1 MSIIQ
6 KIFSALN
13 ADEKQEVKTELA
25 QAELKEGTMIE
36 ADSFEEGQAV
46 FIVTEDGEKIPMP
59 EGTYE
64 LEDGRKVEV
73 NDKSMIVSV
82 GTGEEDKA
90 EEVEQEAKEE
100 MEDEAKEEMAE
111 EPKEEMRDEDDEK
124 HRRKYEDEKEEMT
137 DMDKLKEELRRYVR
151 EVVMEAMQEKEEMS
165 SEEVEAAPE
174 ASAEEAVAEEK
185 AEEVAVEA
193 SAQKVTAKI
202 KVKPEGTRP
211 DSIDWFKPQMRS
223 TTMSN
228 VFKHIN
234 K

>member
-13 ADEKQEVKTELA
+13 ADEKQAVKTELA
-25 QAELKEGTMIE
+25 QAELKEGTTIE

-73 NDKSMIVSV
+73 NDSSMIVAIGS
-82 GTGEEDKA
+82 GEEA
-90 EEVEQEAKEE
+90 EGEGEAEVEQEAKEE
-100 MEDEAKEEMAE
+100 MSEEAE
-111 EPKEEMRDEDDEK
+111 EPKEEELK
-124 HRRKYEDEKEEMT
+124 EDEKEEELG
-137 DMDKLKEELRRYVR
+137 DMDKLREELRQYVR

-165 SEEVEAAPE
+165 SEEKVEEAAPE
-174 ASAEEAVAEEK
+174 AAAEEVEEK

-211 DSIDWFKPQMRS
+211 DAIDWFKPSARN
-223 TTMSN
+223 TTMGN
-228 VFKHIN
+228 VLKHMN

>member
-46 FIVTEDGEKIPMP
+46 FIITEDGEKIPMP

-73 NDKSMIVSV
+73 NDSSMIVAI
-82 GTGEEDKA
+82 GKAEEDKA

-100 MEDEAKEEMAE
+100 MEDEAKEEMSE
-111 EPKEEMRDEDDEK
+111 EGEAPKEEELK
-124 HRRKYEDEKEEMT
+124 EDEKEEMT
-137 DMDKLKEELRRYVR
+137 DMDKLKEELRKYVR

-165 SEEVEAAPE
+165 SEEKAEEEAAPE
-174 ASAEEAVAEEK
+174 AVAEDAQVEEK

-211 DSIDWFKPQMRS
+211 DSIDWFKPQTRS
-223 TTMSN
+223 TTMGN

>member
-13 ADEKQEVKTELA
+13 ADEKQAVKTELA
-25 QAELKEGTMIE
+25 QAELKEGTTIE

-73 NDKSMIVSV
+73 NDSSMIVSI
-82 GTGEEDKA
+82 GSGEEA
-90 EEVEQEAKEE
+90 EEAEGEGEAEVEQEAKEE
-100 MEDEAKEEMAE
+100 MSEEAE
-111 EPKEEMRDEDDEK
+111 EPKEEELK
-124 HRRKYEDEKEEMT
+124 EDEKEEMT
-137 DMDKLKEELRRYVR
+137 DMDKLREELRQYIR

-165 SEEVEAAPE
+165 SEEGEAAPE
-174 ASAEEAVAEEK
+174 EAKEEETEEKAEEK

-223 TTMSN
+223 TTMGN

>member
-13 ADEKQEVKTELA
+13 ADEKQAVKTELA
-25 QAELKEGTMIE
+25 QAELKEGTTIE

-73 NDKSMIVSV
+73 NDSSMIVSI
-82 GTGEEDKA
+82 GTGEEA
-90 EEVEQEAKEE
+90 EEAEGEAEVEQEAKEE
-100 MEDEAKEEMAE
+100 MSEETEGEA
-111 EPKEEMRDEDDEK
+111 PKEEELK
-124 HRRKYEDEKEEMT
+124 EDEKEEMG
-137 DMDKLKEELRRYVR
+137 DMDKLREELRQYVR

-165 SEEVEAAPE
+165 SEEKTEEEAAPE
-174 ASAEEAVAEEK
+174 AAAEEEEVEEK

-193 SAQKVTAKI
+193 SAQKVVAKI

-211 DSIDWFKPQMRS
+211 DSIDWFKPSARN
-223 TTMSN
+223 TTMGN
-228 VFKHIN
+228 VLKHMN

>member
-13 ADEKQEVKTELA
+13 ADEKQAVKTELA
-25 QAELKEGTMIE
+25 QAELKEGTTIE

-46 FIVTEDGEKIPMP
+46 FIITEDGEKIPMP

-73 NDKSMIVSV
+73 NDSSMIVAI
-82 GTGEEDKA
+82 GTGEEKEEEA
-90 EEVEQEAKEE
+90 EGEAEVEQEAKEE
-100 MEDEAKEEMAE
+100 MSEEGEA
-111 EPKEEMRDEDDEK
+111 PKEEELK
-124 HRRKYEDEKEEMT
+124 EDEKEEMG
-137 DMDKLKEELRRYVR
+137 DMDKLREELRQYVR

-165 SEEVEAAPE
+165 SEESEAAPE
-174 ASAEEAVAEEK
+174 ASAEETEEKAEEK

-211 DSIDWFKPQMRS
+211 DTIDWFKPSARN
-223 TTMSN
+223 TTMGN
-228 VFKHIN
+228 VLKHMN

>member
-13 ADEKQEVKTELA
+13 ADEKQAVKTELA
-25 QAELKEGTMIE
+25 QAELKEGTTIE

-46 FIVTEDGEKIPMP
+46 FIITEDGEKIPMP

-73 NDKSMIVSV
+73 NDSSMIVSI
-82 GTGEEDKA
+82 GSGEEA
-90 EEVEQEAKEE
+90 EEAEGEAEAEVEQEAKEE
-100 MEDEAKEEMAE
+100 MSEEGEGEA
-111 EPKEEMRDEDDEK
+111 PKEEELK
-124 HRRKYEDEKEEMT
+124 EDEKEEMG
-137 DMDKLKEELRRYVR
+137 DMDKLREELRQYVR

-165 SEEVEAAPE
+165 SEETTPE
-174 ASAEEAVAEEK
+174 AVAEEAEEKAEEK

-223 TTMSN
+223 TTMGN

>member
-13 ADEKQEVKTELA
+13 ADEKQAVKTELA
-25 QAELKEGTMIE
+25 QAELKEGTTIE

-73 NDKSMIVSV
+73 NDSSMIVAIGS
-82 GTGEEDKA
+82 GEEA
-90 EEVEQEAKEE
+90 EEAEGEAEVEQEAKEE
-100 MEDEAKEEMAE
+100 MSEEAEGEA
-111 EPKEEMRDEDDEK
+111 PKEEELK
-124 HRRKYEDEKEEMT
+124 EDEKEEELG
-137 DMDKLKEELRRYVR
+137 DMDKLREELRQYVR
-151 EVVMEAMQEKEEMS
+151 EVVMEAMQEKEQMS
-165 SEEVEAAPE
+165 SEEGETK
-174 ASAEEAVAEEK
+174 AEEAKEEEVEEK

-211 DSIDWFKPQMRS
+211 DSIDWFKPSARN

-228 VFKHIN
+228 VLKHMN

>member
-13 ADEKQEVKTELA
+13 ADEKQAVKTELA
-25 QAELKEGTMIE
+25 QAELKEGTTIE

-73 NDKSMIVSV
+73 NDSSMIVAI

-100 MEDEAKEEMAE
+100 MEEKEKEEMSE
-111 EPKEEMRDEDDEK
+111 EGEAPKEEELK
-124 HRRKYEDEKEEMT
+124 EDEKEEMG
-137 DMDKLKEELRRYVR
+137 DMDKLREELRQYVR
-151 EVVMEAMQEKEEMS
+151 EVVMEAMQEKAEMS
-165 SEEVEAAPE
+165 SEEKAEEEAAPE
-174 ASAEEAVAEEK
+174 AVAQEETEEKAEK

-211 DSIDWFKPQMRS
+211 DTIDWFKPQTRN
-223 TTMSN
+223 TTMGN

>member
-13 ADEKQEVKTELA
+13 ADEKQAVKTELA

-46 FIVTEDGEKIPMP
+46 FIITEDGEKIPMP
-59 EGTYE
+59 EGSYE

-73 NDKSMIVSV
+73 NDKSMIVAI
-82 GTGEEDKA
+82 GKAEEDKA
-90 EEVEQEAKEE
+90 EGEAEVEQEAKEE
-100 MEDEAKEEMAE
+100 MEEEAKEEMAE
-111 EPKEEMRDEDDEK
+111 EPKEEELK
-124 HRRKYEDEKEEMT
+124 EDEKEEMT
-137 DMDKLKEELRRYVR
+137 DMDKLKEELRKYVR

-165 SEEVEAAPE
+165 SEETAPE
-174 ASAEEAVAEEK
+174 ASAEEAVTEEK

-193 SAQKVTAKI
+193 SAQKVSAKI

-211 DSIDWFKPQMRS
+211 DTIDWFKPQMRS
-223 TTMSN
+223 STMGN

>member
-13 ADEKQEVKTELA
+13 ADEKQAVKTELA
-25 QAELKEGTMIE
+25 QAELKEGTTIE

-73 NDKSMIVSV
+73 NDSSMIVAI
-82 GTGEEDKA
+82 GTGEEA
-90 EEVEQEAKEE
+90 EGETEVEQEAKEE
-100 MEDEAKEEMAE
+100 MEEKEKEEMSEEAE
-111 EPKEEMRDEDDEK
+111 ELK
-124 HRRKYEDEKEEMT
+124 EDEKEEMT
-137 DMDKLKEELRRYVR
+137 DMDKLREELRQYVR

-165 SEEVEAAPE
+165 SEEGEAAPE
-174 ASAEEAVAEEK
+174 ASAEETEEK
-185 AEEVAVEA
+185 AEKPEEVAVEA

-211 DSIDWFKPQMRS
+211 DSIVWFKPQMRS
-223 TTMSN
+223 TTMGN

>member
-13 ADEKQEVKTELA
+13 ADEKQAVKTELA
-25 QAELKEGTMIE
+25 QAELKEGTTIE

-73 NDKSMIVSV
+73 NDSSMIVAIGS
-82 GTGEEDKA
+82 GEEKEEEA
-90 EEVEQEAKEE
+90 EGEAEVEQEAKEE
-100 MEDEAKEEMAE
+100 MSEEAE
-111 EPKEEMRDEDDEK
+111 EGEAPKEEELK
-124 HRRKYEDEKEEMT
+124 EDEKEEMG
-137 DMDKLKEELRRYVR
+137 DMDKLREELRQYVR

-165 SEEVEAAPE
+165 SEEKVEEAAPE
-174 ASAEEAVAEEK
+174 AVAEEAQVEEK

-193 SAQKVTAKI
+193 SAQKVVAKI

-211 DSIDWFKPQMRS
+211 DSIDWFKPSARN
-223 TTMSN
+223 TTMGN
-228 VFKHIN
+228 VLKHMN

>member
-13 ADEKQEVKTELA
+13 ADEKQAVKTELA
-25 QAELKEGTMIE
+25 QAELKEGTTIE

-46 FIVTEDGEKIPMP
+46 FIITEDGEKIPMP
-59 EGTYE
+59 EGSYE

-73 NDKSMIVSV
+73 NDSSMIVSI
-82 GTGEEDKA
+82 GSGEEKA

-100 MEDEAKEEMAE
+100 MSEEGEA
-111 EPKEEMRDEDDEK
+111 PKEEELK
-124 HRRKYEDEKEEMT
+124 EDEKEAKAEMG
-137 DMDKLKEELRRYVR
+137 DMDKLREELRQYVR
-151 EVVMEAMQEKEEMS
+151 EVVMEAMQEKEGKAEMS
-165 SEEVEAAPE
+165 SEETAPE
-174 ASAEEAVAEEK
+174 ASAEETEEK
-185 AEEVAVEA
+185 TEEKPEEVAVEA
-193 SAQKVTAKI
+193 SAQKVSAKI

-211 DSIDWFKPQMRS
+211 DTIDWFKPQMRS
-223 TTMSN
+223 STMGN

>member
-6 KIFSALN
+6 KIFAALN
-13 ADEKQEVKTELA
+13 ADEKQAVKTELA

-46 FIVTEDGEKIPMP
+46 FIITEDGEKIPMP

-73 NDKSMIVSV
+73 NDSSMIVSI
-82 GTGEEDKA
+82 GTGEEKA
-90 EEVEQEAKEE
+90 EGEAEVEQEAKEE
-100 MEDEAKEEMAE
+100 MSEEGEGEA
-111 EPKEEMRDEDDEK
+111 PKEEELKE
-124 HRRKYEDEKEEMT
+124 EEKEEMT
-137 DMDKLKEELRRYVR
+137 DMDKLKEELRQYVR
-151 EVVMEAMQEKEEMS
+151 EVVMEAMQEKQGKEEMS
-165 SEEVEAAPE
+165 SEETTPE
-174 ASAEEAVAEEK
+174 ASAEETEEK
-185 AEEVAVEA
+185 AEKPEEVAVEA

-211 DSIDWFKPQMRS
+211 DTIDWFKPQMRS
-223 TTMSN
+223 TTMGN

>member
-13 ADEKQEVKTELA
+13 ADEKQAVKTELA

-46 FIVTEDGEKIPMP
+46 FIITEDGEKIPMP

-73 NDKSMIVSV
+73 NDSSMIVAIGS
-82 GTGEEDKA
+82 GEEDKA

-100 MEDEAKEEMAE
+100 MEDEAKEEMSE
-111 EPKEEMRDEDDEK
+111 EGEATEVEAK
-124 HRRKYEDEKEEMT
+124 EDEKEEMT
-137 DMDKLKEELRRYVR
+137 DMDKLKEELRKYVR

-165 SEEVEAAPE
+165 SEEKVEESEAAPE
-174 ASAEEAVAEEK
+174 AAAEEVEEK

-211 DSIDWFKPQMRS
+211 DSIDWFKPSARN

-228 VFKHIN
+228 VLKHMN

>member
-13 ADEKQEVKTELA
+13 ADEKQAVKTELA
-25 QAELKEGTMIE
+25 QAELKEGTTIE

-46 FIVTEDGEKIPMP
+46 FIITEDGEKIPMP

-73 NDKSMIVSV
+73 NDSSMIVSI
-82 GTGEEDKA
+82 GTGEEEA
-90 EEVEQEAKEE
+90 EGETEVEQEAKEE
-100 MEDEAKEEMAE
+100 MEEKEKEEMAE
-111 EPKEEMRDEDDEK
+111 EPKEEELK
-124 HRRKYEDEKEEMT
+124 EDEKEEMG
-137 DMDKLKEELRRYVR
+137 DMDKLREELRQYVR
-151 EVVMEAMQEKEEMS
+151 EVVMEAMQEKEGKAEMS
-165 SEEVEAAPE
+165 SEETAPE
-174 ASAEEAVAEEK
+174 ASAEETEEKTEEK

-193 SAQKVTAKI
+193 SAQKVSAKI

-211 DSIDWFKPQMRS
+211 DTIDWFKPQMRS
-223 TTMSN
+223 TTMGN
-228 VFKHIN
+228 VFKHLN

>member
-13 ADEKQEVKTELA
+13 ADEKQAVKTELA
-25 QAELKEGTMIE
+25 QAELKEGTTIE
-36 ADSFEEGQAV
+36 ADSFEEGQAI

-73 NDKSMIVSV
+73 NDSSMIVAI
-82 GTGEEDKA
+82 GTGEEA
-90 EEVEQEAKEE
+90 EGEAEAEVEQEAKEE
-100 MEDEAKEEMAE
+100 MSEEGEGEA
-111 EPKEEMRDEDDEK
+111 PKEEELK
-124 HRRKYEDEKEEMT
+124 EDEKEEMG
-137 DMDKLKEELRRYVR
+137 DMDKLREELRQYVR
-151 EVVMEAMQEKEEMS
+151 EVVMEAMQEKEGKAEMS
-165 SEEVEAAPE
+165 SEESEAAPE
-174 ASAEEAVAEEK
+174 EAKEEETEEKADK

-223 TTMSN
+223 TTMGN

>member
-13 ADEKQEVKTELA
+13 ADEKQAVKAELA
-25 QAELKEGTMIE
+25 QAELKEGTTIE

-73 NDKSMIVSV
+73 NDSSMIVSI
-82 GTGEEDKA
+82 GTGEEEKA

-100 MEDEAKEEMAE
+100 MEEKEKEEMSEEAE
-111 EPKEEMRDEDDEK
+111 ELK
-124 HRRKYEDEKEEMT
+124 EDEKEEMT
-137 DMDKLKEELRRYVR
+137 DMDKLREELRQYVR

-165 SEEVEAAPE
+165 SEESEATPE
-174 ASAEEAVAEEK
+174 VAAEEAQVEEK

-193 SAQKVTAKI
+193 SAQKVSAKI

-211 DSIDWFKPQMRS
+211 DAIDWFKPSARN

-228 VFKHIN
+228 VLKHMN

>member
-13 ADEKQEVKTELA
+13 ADEKQAVKTELA
-25 QAELKEGTMIE
+25 QAELKEGTTIE

-73 NDKSMIVSV
+73 NDSSMIVAIGS
-82 GTGEEDKA
+82 GEEA
-90 EEVEQEAKEE
+90 EEAEGEAEVEQEAKEE
-100 MEDEAKEEMAE
+100 MSEETEGEA
-111 EPKEEMRDEDDEK
+111 PKEEELK
-124 HRRKYEDEKEEMT
+124 EDEKEEMG
-137 DMDKLKEELRRYVR
+137 DMDKLREELRQYVR
-151 EVVMEAMQEKEEMS
+151 EVVMEAMQEKEGKAEMS
-165 SEEVEAAPE
+165 SEEGEAK
-174 ASAEEAVAEEK
+174 AEEAKEEEVEAK
-185 AEEVAVEA
+185 IEEVAVEA

-202 KVKPEGTRP
+202 KVKPEGIRP
-211 DSIDWFKPQMRS
+211 DAIDWFKPSARN

-228 VFKHIN
+228 VLKHMN

>member
-13 ADEKQEVKTELA
+13 ADEKQAVKTELA
-25 QAELKEGTMIE
+25 QAELKEGTTIE

-73 NDKSMIVSV
+73 NDSSMIVAIGS
-82 GTGEEDKA
+82 GEEA
-90 EEVEQEAKEE
+90 EEAEGEAEVEQEAKEE
-100 MEDEAKEEMAE
+100 MSEETE
-111 EPKEEMRDEDDEK
+111 EPKEEELK
-124 HRRKYEDEKEEMT
+124 EDEKEEMG
-137 DMDKLKEELRRYVR
+137 DMDKLSEELRQYVR
-151 EVVMEAMQEKEEMS
+151 EVVMEAMKEKEGKAEMS
-165 SEEVEAAPE
+165 SEEGEAKTEEEAAPE
-174 ASAEEAVAEEK
+174 AAAEEAQVEEK

-211 DSIDWFKPQMRS
+211 DTIDWFKPQMRS
-223 TTMSN
+223 TTMGN

>member
-13 ADEKQEVKTELA
+13 ADEKQAVKTELA
-25 QAELKEGTMIE
+25 QAELKEGTTIE

-46 FIVTEDGEKIPMP
+46 FIITEDGEKIPMP

-73 NDKSMIVSV
+73 NDSSMIVSI
-82 GTGEEDKA
+82 GTGEEKAEEAEGEGEA

-100 MEDEAKEEMAE
+100 MSEEGEGEATEVEAKE
-111 EPKEEMRDEDDEK
+111 DEK
-124 HRRKYEDEKEEMT
+124 AEMG
-137 DMDKLKEELRRYVR
+137 DMDKLREELRQYVR

-165 SEEVEAAPE
+165 SEEGEAAPE
-174 ASAEEAVAEEK
+174 ASAEETEEK
-185 AEEVAVEA
+185 PEEVAVEA
-193 SAQKVTAKI
+193 SAQKVSAKI

-211 DSIDWFKPQMRS
+211 DTIDWFKPQMRS
-223 TTMSN
+223 TTMGN
-228 VFKHIN
+228 VFKHLN

>member
-13 ADEKQEVKTELA
+13 ADEKQAVKTELA
-25 QAELKEGTMIE
+25 QAELKEGTTIE

-73 NDKSMIVSV
+73 NDSSMIVSI
-82 GTGEEDKA
+82 GSGEEKEEEA
-90 EEVEQEAKEE
+90 EGEAEVEQEAKEE
-100 MEDEAKEEMAE
+100 MSEEGEAE
-111 EPKEEMRDEDDEK
+111 EPKEEELK
-124 HRRKYEDEKEEMT
+124 EDEKEEMG
-137 DMDKLKEELRRYVR
+137 DMDKLREELRQYVR

-165 SEEVEAAPE
+165 SEEKAEEAAPE
-174 ASAEEAVAEEK
+174 AVAEETEEK

-193 SAQKVTAKI
+193 SAQKVSAKI

-211 DSIDWFKPQMRS
+211 DSIDWFKPSARN

-228 VFKHIN
+228 VLKHMN

>member
-13 ADEKQEVKTELA
+13 ADEKQAVKTELA
-25 QAELKEGTMIE
+25 QAELKEGTTIE

-46 FIVTEDGEKIPMP
+46 FIITEDGEKIPMP
-59 EGTYE
+59 EGSYE

-73 NDKSMIVSV
+73 NDSSMIVSI
-82 GTGEEDKA
+82 GTGEEKAEEAEGEGEGEA

-100 MEDEAKEEMAE
+100 MSEKAEGEATEVEAKE
-111 EPKEEMRDEDDEK
+111 DEK
-124 HRRKYEDEKEEMT
+124 AEMG
-137 DMDKLKEELRRYVR
+137 DMDKLREELRQYVR

-165 SEEVEAAPE
+165 SEEAAPE
-174 ASAEEAVAEEK
+174 ASAEETEEK
-185 AEEVAVEA
+185 VEDKPEEVAVEA
-193 SAQKVTAKI
+193 SAQKVSAKI

-211 DSIDWFKPQMRS
+211 DTIDWFKPQMRS
-223 TTMSN
+223 STMGN

>member
-13 ADEKQEVKTELA
+13 ADEKQAVKTELA
-25 QAELKEGTMIE
+25 QAELKEGTTIE

-46 FIVTEDGEKIPMP
+46 FIITEDGEKIPMP

-73 NDKSMIVSV
+73 NDSSMIVSI
-82 GTGEEDKA
+82 GTGEEKE

-100 MEDEAKEEMAE
+100 MSEEAEGEA
-111 EPKEEMRDEDDEK
+111 PKEEELK
-124 HRRKYEDEKEEMT
+124 EDEKEEMT
-137 DMDKLKEELRRYVR
+137 DMDKLREELRQYVR

-165 SEEVEAAPE
+165 SEEGEAKPEEAAAGE
-174 ASAEEAVAEEK
+174 TEEKAEK

-211 DSIDWFKPQMRS
+211 DSIDWYSIDWFKPKMRS
-223 TTMSN
+223 TTMGN

>member
-13 ADEKQEVKTELA
+13 ADEKQAVKTELA
-25 QAELKEGTMIE
+25 QAELKEGTTIE

-73 NDKSMIVSV
+73 NDSSMIVSI
-82 GTGEEDKA
+82 GSGEEA
-90 EEVEQEAKEE
+90 EEAEGDAEAEVEQEAKEE
-100 MEDEAKEEMAE
+100 MSEEGEA
-111 EPKEEMRDEDDEK
+111 PKEEELK
-124 HRRKYEDEKEEMT
+124 EDEKEEMG
-137 DMDKLKEELRRYVR
+137 DMDKLREELRQYVR

-165 SEEVEAAPE
+165 SEEKAEEEAAPE
-174 ASAEEAVAEEK
+174 AVAEEAQVEEK

-223 TTMSN
+223 TTMGN
-228 VFKHIN
+228 VFKHLN

>member
-13 ADEKQEVKTELA
+13 ADEKQAVKTELA
-25 QAELKEGTMIE
+25 QAELKEGTTIE

-46 FIVTEDGEKIPMP
+46 FIITEDGEKIPMP

-73 NDKSMIVSV
+73 NDSSMIVSI
-82 GTGEEDKA
+82 GSGEEA
-90 EEVEQEAKEE
+90 EEAEGEAEAEVEQEAKEE
-100 MEDEAKEEMAE
+100 MSEEGEA
-111 EPKEEMRDEDDEK
+111 PKEEELK
-124 HRRKYEDEKEEMT
+124 EDEKEEMG
-137 DMDKLKEELRRYVR
+137 DMDKLREELRQYVR
-151 EVVMEAMQEKEEMS
+151 EVVMEAMQEKAEMS
-165 SEEVEAAPE
+165 SEETTP
-174 ASAEEAVAEEK
+174 EEAKEEETEEK

-223 TTMSN
+223 TTMGN

>member
-13 ADEKQEVKTELA
+13 ADEKQAVKTELA
-25 QAELKEGTMIE
+25 QAELKEGTTIE

-46 FIVTEDGEKIPMP
+46 FIITEDGEKIPMP

-73 NDKSMIVSV
+73 NDSSMIVSI
-82 GTGEEDKA
+82 GTGEEEA
-90 EEVEQEAKEE
+90 EGEAEVEQEAKEE
-100 MEDEAKEEMAE
+100 MEEKEKEEMSE
-111 EPKEEMRDEDDEK
+111 EVEAK
-124 HRRKYEDEKEEMT
+124 EDEKEEMT
-137 DMDKLKEELRRYVR
+137 DMDKLREELRQYVR
-151 EVVMEAMQEKEEMS
+151 EVVMEAMQEKEGKAEMS
-165 SEEVEAAPE
+165 SEETTPEAA
-174 ASAEEAVAEEK
+174 AEETEEKPEEK

-223 TTMSN
+223 TTMGN

>member
-13 ADEKQEVKTELA
+13 ADEKQAVKTELA
-25 QAELKEGTMIE
+25 QAELKEGTTIE

-73 NDKSMIVSV
+73 NDSSMIVAI
-82 GTGEEDKA
+82 GTGEEKEEEA
-90 EEVEQEAKEE
+90 EGEAEVEQEAKEE
-100 MEDEAKEEMAE
+100 MSEEGEGEA
-111 EPKEEMRDEDDEK
+111 PKEEELK
-124 HRRKYEDEKEEMT
+124 EDEKEEMG
-137 DMDKLKEELRRYVR
+137 DMDKLREELRQYVR

-165 SEEVEAAPE
+165 SEEGEAK
-174 ASAEEAVAEEK
+174 AEEEAKEEEK

-193 SAQKVTAKI
+193 SAQKVSAKI

-211 DSIDWFKPQMRS
+211 DTIDWFKPQMRS
-223 TTMSN
+223 TTMGN
-228 VFKHIN
+228 VFKHLN

>member
-13 ADEKQEVKTELA
+13 ADEKQAVKTELA
-25 QAELKEGTMIE
+25 QAELKEGTTIE

-46 FIVTEDGEKIPMP
+46 FIITEDGEKIPMP
-59 EGTYE
+59 EGSYE

-73 NDKSMIVSV
+73 NDSSMIVSI
-82 GTGEEDKA
+82 GSGEEEKA

-100 MEDEAKEEMAE
+100 MSEEGEA
-111 EPKEEMRDEDDEK
+111 PKEEELK
-124 HRRKYEDEKEEMT
+124 EDEKEAKAEMG
-137 DMDKLKEELRRYVR
+137 DMDKLREELRQYVR

-165 SEEVEAAPE
+165 SEEAAPE
-174 ASAEEAVAEEK
+174 ASAEETEEK
-185 AEEVAVEA
+185 VEDKPEEVAVEA
-193 SAQKVTAKI
+193 SAQKVSAKI

-211 DSIDWFKPQMRS
+211 DTIDWFKPQMRS
-223 TTMSN
+223 STMGN

>member
-6 KIFSALN
+6 KIFAALN
-13 ADEKQEVKTELA
+13 ADEKQAVKTELA
-25 QAELKEGTMIE
+25 QAELKEGTTIE

-73 NDKSMIVSV
+73 NDSSMIVSI
-82 GTGEEDKA
+82 GTGEEA
-90 EEVEQEAKEE
+90 EEAEGEGEAEVEQEAKEE
-100 MEDEAKEEMAE
+100 MSEEAE
-111 EPKEEMRDEDDEK
+111 EPKEEELK
-124 HRRKYEDEKEEMT
+124 EDEKEEMG
-137 DMDKLKEELRRYVR
+137 DMDKLREELRQYVR

-165 SEEVEAAPE
+165 SEEKVEEAAPE
-174 ASAEEAVAEEK
+174 AAAEETEEK

-193 SAQKVTAKI
+193 SAQKVVAKI
-202 KVKPEGTRP
+202 KVKPEGIRP
-211 DSIDWFKPQMRS
+211 DAIDWFKPQVRS
-223 TTMSN
+223 TTMGN